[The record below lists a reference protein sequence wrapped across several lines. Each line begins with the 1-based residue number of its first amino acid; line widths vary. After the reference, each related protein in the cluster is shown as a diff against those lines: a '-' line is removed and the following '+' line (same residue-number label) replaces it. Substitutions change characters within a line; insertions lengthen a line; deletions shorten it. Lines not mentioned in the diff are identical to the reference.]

1 MEYKKRIIEMLDK
14 IHNDNYFEYLYKLI
28 KIFLGLK

>member
-1 MEYKKRIIEMLDK
+1 MEYKKFIIEMLDK

-28 KIFLGLK
+28 KIFLD